1 MKVLHDRCSINCE
14 GGLMS
19 SFLMVGPAM
28 ASIKS
33 VLTRPAGFEMTRLLA
48 QSPGCNAPLVSSYL
62 TNGFVWAK
70 KMHSLWICDATTFCY
85 QVVVL
90 TWFPYVK
97 SCHM

>member
-62 TNGFVWAK
+62 TNGLRHAK
-70 KMHSLWICDATTFCY
+70 KIWKITLLLCRVYELDQIMLYYESLY
-85 QVVVL
+85 VV
-90 TWFPYVK
+90 
-97 SCHM
+97 